1 MTNVVTKSTL
11 GQHMSH
17 EALKPLVKKKL
28 LGGYEVLFGPCIC
41 TVSIWLFQKGALL
54 GRARSGRLNVLVE
67 LLPITWAN
75 SGKEADVCGVLR
87 EEAKKRL
94 DDFGMEPDSFP
105 TFWLKTEFSTLDLS
119 SLEVLMLSMKKVRL
133 DKILP
138 KLDTWLMSGI
148 GFGATYPELV
158 QKMWVGTYETLID
171 MDKWVKSREY
181 GLAIPKEQIPM
192 PLGEKEQH
200 VLLEVGR
207 YVYKYFPQFL
217 EPLGLRIT

>member
-119 SLEVLMLSMKKVRL
+119 SLEVLMLSMKKVCL
-133 DKILP
+133 GKILP
-138 KLDTWLMSGI
+138 MLDTWIMSGI

-171 MDKWVKSREY
+171 KDKWVKSREY